1 MQRVEMH
8 GVPQAAVF
16 DGLDPD
22 RLDPAAR
29 DLMRDAWAR
38 LPGAGGT
45 PARRGR
51 RHAGAKG
58 PAPQM
63 NRWGWP
69 DDHPPAGIVG
79 QATCRNRPV
88 STS

>member
-51 RHAGAKG
+51 R
-58 PAPQM
+58 
-63 NRWGWP
+63 R
-69 DDHPPAGIVG
+69 
-79 QATCRNRPV
+79 R
-88 STS
+88 